1 MRKSKIRIV
10 HTCPLGTGGI
20 TSLVLNLCEHI
31 DRDKVN
37 FDYLVYRDEKEYN
50 EERATALGGKKLV
63 ASNTDAKN
71 SAMKFWLKF
80 YRSYKIFKKE
90 KPDAFHINAST
101 PYDTLIG
108 IAAKAAGVKK
118 VIIHSH
124 NASSSGN
131 SKIKKLIYEFTKL
144 VMSLYTDEYF
154 TCSTEAAEYMF
165 PKSVLKKKNYAMIK
179 NGIMPDKFIFD
190 SKKRDEL
197 RNKYNLTDAFVIG
210 NIGRMETQKNQ
221 TFLLDVVKEL
231 TKINPKAVL
240 VLIGIGT
247 LEAKL
252 KEKAKT
258 LGIENNVIFWGASK
272 NVNELMMM
280 MDMFVMTSFHE
291 GLPVVGIEAQTTGL
305 PCVFADTI
313 TKEVKISE
321 NVEFISLKESAAGW
335 ANEILKLA
343 EKENNRTKGVENAE
357 NSGFTIEAVAKDLEQ
372 RYIDI
377 CK

>member
-1 MRKSKIRIV
+1 
-10 HTCPLGTGGI
+10 
-20 TSLVLNLCEHI
+20 
-31 DRDKVN
+31 
-37 FDYLVYRDEKEYN
+37 
-50 EERATALGGKKLV
+50 
-63 ASNTDAKN
+63 
-71 SAMKFWLKF
+71 
-80 YRSYKIFKKE
+80 
-90 KPDAFHINAST
+90 
-101 PYDTLIG
+101 
-108 IAAKAAGVKK
+108 
-118 VIIHSH
+118 
-124 NASSSGN
+124 
-131 SKIKKLIYEFTKL
+131 
-144 VMSLYTDEYF
+144 
-154 TCSTEAAEYMF
+154 
-165 PKSVLKKKNYAMIK
+165 MIK